1 MALKNLTQLKA
12 EIDLAVHPDGP
23 LGKTTAPNL
32 NALLTS
38 LATELTASAAAPPL
52 TNVVQ
57 LTTDQR
63 VAGTK
68 TFTDQLVLA
77 QQADQLKGLLL
88 NGAEVYEST
97 NTSESGVRIA
107 LGVNREGNRQ
117 LWIGDDSA
125 YGHYDKGILRYQTG
139 TRLPRLDAVSGD
151 GNNRMNIAIGTD
163 TSNVAIGGQEQHPSE
178 RLEVF
183 GNVKAEQFIGDGS
196 RLTGL
201 SPVAVELDLT
211 SNSTTS
217 APAVAAV
224 VNKFNFIDS
233 SFTASTLW
241 VKSGSPAGGVRGNS
255 YYPFA
260 SLPDALANAQQGD
273 TIIVLPGGTSIDSL
287 GRAYYSEDATVTQ
300 SARIIFTEGVVYGGS
315 LIIGQFAGYTAYRTS
330 IYGGEFINRI
340 LMCRQYTQSS
350 LTVHHTRF
358 TGALGGVQYV
368 ANHFDN
374 ANSFTDTYLL
384 RDCIFDTTRPVG
396 SNAPIRN
403 HGRDEFGT
411 CDMTLDDCLV
421 ITDTTPCITY
431 SAKPG
436 GHVIVSGT
444 TELRPGNGQPALESL
459 PVMPSYM
466 TVPAADWF
474 VDNRPTAALD
484 TRLTDL
490 QRSSITYV
498 DGAPDSRFLLYADAQ
513 VYAFT
518 GPAAAVTYA
527 KTNALTGLFVF
538 RDTITE
544 PLELLDNCTY
554 DATGFDSIISSGAQ
568 PNFAT
573 VGACRA
579 SLKIRRI
586 IRAGNAAGVTVAIS
600 GAGTTVQLEG
610 DILLDSSGVTQGIF
624 NYSGASLR
632 YRGNIEARQLVDWP
646 IAQHGVGC
654 TTDFVG
660 NILTNTTS
668 PSIGLYCLGGVFD
681 FFGRIDV
688 AGQGNIAQC
697 HPNAGGTPWLR
708 LNLLGAT
715 TQDRGLYLHNVEPC
729 RFTIKGVIDMR
740 ASLLNDPNTA
750 CGLYV
755 THSDQVAIEFENL
768 TILTKAG
775 IPSVKGQTNVTTNF
789 LIPVIGKF
797 YATQAP
803 QPGEFLLQNITP
815 YSFP

>member
-1 MALKNLTQLKA
+1 MALKNLDQLKA

-32 NALLTS
+32 NALLKS
-38 LATELTASAAAPPL
+38 LATELTTAAATQPL

-77 QQADQLKGLLL
+77 QQADQPKGILV

-97 NTSESGVRIA
+97 NTSDSGVRIA
-107 LGVNREGNRQ
+107 LGVNRDGNRQ

-125 YGHYDKGILRYQTG
+125 YGRYDKGVLRYQTG

-151 GNNRMNIAIGTD
+151 GNNRMNIAIGTN
-163 TSNVAIGGQEQHPSE
+163 TSNVAIGGENDHPSE

-183 GNVKAEQFIGDGS
+183 GNVKANQFIGDGS
-196 RLTGL
+196 RLTGIGQMM
-201 SPVAVELDLT
+201 VEQDLA
-211 SNSTTS
+211 SNSKTNVPS
-217 APAVAAV
+217 VAAIV
-224 VNKFNFIDS
+224 SKLDFVDNAT
-233 SFTASTLW
+233 TAATLW
-241 VKSGSPAGGVRGNS
+241 VRSGSPVPGVRGNV
-255 YYPFA
+255 YYPFS
-260 SLPDALANAQQGD
+260 SLPEALTSAQAGD
-273 TIIVLPGGTSIDSL
+273 TIIVLPGGTGVDAL
-287 GRAYYSEDATVTQ
+287 GRAYYNEEATVEN
-300 SARIIFTEGVVYGGS
+300 SLRIIFSEGVIYGGT
-315 LIIGQFAGYTAYRTS
+315 LIIGRFAGYNAYTTS

-340 LMCRQYTQSS
+340 LMCRQYTQSA
-350 LTVHHTRF
+350 LTVHNARF

-374 ANSFTDTYLL
+374 VNSFTDTYLL
-384 RDCIFDTTRPVG
+384 RDCVFDTTRPVG

-411 CDMTLDDCLV
+411 CDMTLDNCLV
-421 ITDTTPCITY
+421 ITDNTPCITY
-431 SAKPG
+431 STKLG

-444 TELRPGNGQPALESL
+444 TELRPGAGQAALESL
-459 PVMPSYM
+459 PVVPSYV
-466 TVPAADWF
+466 TVPPADWF
-474 VDNRPTAALD
+474 VDNRLTTALD
-484 TRLTDL
+484 TRIANL
-490 QRSSITYV
+490 QRNSIKYV
-498 DGAPDSRFLLYADAQ
+498 DGALDSRFMLYANTQA
-513 VYAFT
+513 YAFT

-527 KTNALTGLFVF
+527 KANALTGLFLF

-544 PLELLDNCTY
+544 PIELLDNCTY
-554 DATGFDSIISSGAQ
+554 DATGCDSIVSSGNQ

-586 IRAGNAAGVTVAIS
+586 IRAGNAEGVTVAIS
-600 GAGTTVQLEG
+600 GAGTAVQLEG
-610 DILLDSSGVTQGIF
+610 DILLDSSNTTQGIF

-632 YRGNIEARQLVDWP
+632 YRGNIEARQSVNWP

-654 TTDFVG
+654 TTDFSG

-668 PSIGLYCLGGVFD
+668 HCIALYCLGGVFD

-688 AGQGNIAQC
+688 MGIGNIAQC

-715 TQDRGLYLHNVEPC
+715 TKDKGLYLHNVEPC
-729 RFTIKGVIDMR
+729 RFSIKGVIDMR
-740 ASLLNDPNTA
+740 TSLLNDPNTA

-755 THSDQVAIEFENL
+755 TQPYQVDIGFENL
-768 TILTKAG
+768 TILTKSG
-775 IPSVKGQTNVTTNF
+775 IPSVKGQTNVTANC
-789 LIPVIGKF
+789 LIPVVGKF
-797 YATQAP
+797 YATEAP